1 MKMAKEDLI
10 PLNTRTKEEQKK
22 IARKGGKKSGEVR
35 KQKKMMKDTLQML
48 LDLTIKDGEATNP
61 ESIKSLADIQNANL
75 TVDQAILLAQIK
87 KAVKGDTQSATFIR
101 DTSGNK
107 LAEEVKV
114 GEIDDTIRE
123 IEQYVS
129 KK

>member
-1 MKMAKEDLI
+1 
-10 PLNTRTKEEQKK
+10 
-22 IARKGGKKSGEVR
+22 
-35 KQKKMMKDTLQML
+35 MMKDTLQML
-48 LDLTIKDGEATNP
+48 LDLTIKDGKATDA
-61 ESIKSLADIQNANL
+61 SKIQSLADISNANL

-87 KAVKGDTQSATFIR
+87 KAIKGDTQSATFIR

>member
-1 MKMAKEDLI
+1 MAKEDLI
-10 PLNTRTKEEQKK
+10 PMSERTKEEQKV
-22 IARKGGKKSGEVR
+22 IARKGGKASGKARREKR
-35 KQKKMMKDTLQML
+35 AFKETLQML
-48 LDLTIKDGEATNP
+48 LNLTMQEGDATSP
-61 ESIKSLADIQNANL
+61 EEIRSLADLKGANL
-75 TVDQAILLAQIK
+75 TVDQAILFAQIK
-87 KAVKGDTQSATFIR
+87 KAMKGDTSSAVFIR

-123 IEQYVS
+123 IESYV